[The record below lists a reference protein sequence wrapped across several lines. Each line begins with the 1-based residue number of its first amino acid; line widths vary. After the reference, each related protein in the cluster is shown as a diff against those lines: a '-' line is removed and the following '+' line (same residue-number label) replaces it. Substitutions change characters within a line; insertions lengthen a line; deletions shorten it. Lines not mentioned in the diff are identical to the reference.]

1 MTAVAGMVLLSVSGH
16 GAGDASGPQVTLEV
30 ARHMPEFYPGGRSVF
45 FQYNLFA
52 YFLGRGGS
60 ILVTLLFVFYFFFYN
75 FSGGVP
81 RSFGFPLLLGC
92 TYVLVSGRWWCLSA
106 LLLLQSLFY
115 PPILLNSAALAALT
129 WWRSWRHLDAKQAW
143 TRLVA
148 LGVGVGLAAGALC
161 SVYTFFPNAS
171 FGRLITRQEAKHM
184 PEFSVRG
191 RTPFFGD
198 TFWQTAVNNRA
209 GIRANR
215 LVWLGALILAMAVLC
230 RPSRLVIPRAATD
243 LLVTSLA
250 LFGLAHLVLFKL
262 HLPARY
268 VMFTLPL
275 AAWLILAANVEST
288 RAAIQQR
295 WPRQRL
301 QQWLG
306 RAGRRW
312 AILGCMGLCLLYTSS
327 QYFVISAIQ
336 IDPPTLQLYRYLRTL
351 PKGSL
356 IAGHPL
362 ALDHVPLFAR
372 RKVLA
377 NKALSLPY
385 YTAYYAKVRQR
396 LFAMLTAYYT
406 DDEHQ
411 LWRFV
416 QRYGVDYMLVDTRHF
431 AASFLRGPIYY
442 EPFGSFIHQQLLTQR
457 RFALLEVPPAQR
469 VYADGPYIV
478 VSFAAPPPG
487 YDSRATPENGL

>member
-1 MTAVAGMVLLSVSGH
+1 
-16 GAGDASGPQVTLEV
+16 
-30 ARHMPEFYPGGRSVF
+30 
-45 FQYNLFA
+45 
-52 YFLGRGGS
+52 
-60 ILVTLLFVFYFFFYN
+60 
-75 FSGGVP
+75 
-81 RSFGFPLLLGC
+81 
-92 TYVLVSGRWWCLSA
+92 
-106 LLLLQSLFY
+106 
-115 PPILLNSAALAALT
+115 
-129 WWRSWRHLDAKQAW
+129 
-143 TRLVA
+143 
-148 LGVGVGLAAGALC
+148 
-161 SVYTFFPNAS
+161 
-171 FGRLITRQEAKHM
+171 M
-184 PEFSVRG
+184 PEFSGRG
-191 RTPFFGD
+191 RTAFFGD

-215 LVWLGALILAMAVLC
+215 LVGFGILILAMAGVC
-230 RPSRLVIPRAATD
+230 WPARLVIPSIATD

-268 VMFTLPL
+268 VMYTLPL
-275 AAWLILAANVEST
+275 AAWLILAANMETSL
-288 RAAIQQR
+288 AAIRQR
-295 WPRQRL
+295 WPVQPL

-306 RAGRRW
+306 RAGRRGI
-312 AILGCMGLCLLYTSS
+312 ILGCMGLCFLYTSS
-327 QYFVISAIQ
+327 QYFAMSAIQ

-351 PKGSL
+351 PKDSL

-396 LFAMLTAYYT
+396 LFAMLAAYYT

-416 QRYGVDYMLVDTRHF
+416 QHYGVDYMLVDIRHF
-431 AASFLRGPIYY
+431 AAPFLRGPIYH

-457 RFALLEVPPAQR
+457 RFALLEVPAAQR
-469 VYADGPYIV
+469 VYAAGPYIV
-478 VSFAAPPPG
+478 VSFAAPAPG
-487 YDSRATPENGL
+487 QDTRVTPENGL